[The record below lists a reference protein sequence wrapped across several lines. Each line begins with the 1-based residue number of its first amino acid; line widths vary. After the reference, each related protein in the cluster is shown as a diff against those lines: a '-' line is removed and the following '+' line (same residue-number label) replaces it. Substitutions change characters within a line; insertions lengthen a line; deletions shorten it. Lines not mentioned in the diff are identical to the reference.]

1 MKHIKQKY
9 DLDFQFKA
17 AQERKMMQNY
27 DQLPPFAPRL
37 EEFDGII
44 IIIIKHHHQNLHHHQ
59 QQQQHTM
66 WDVVTYTHSQVT
78 PLHPMLA

>member
-37 EEFDGII
+37 E
-44 IIIIKHHHQNLHHHQ
+44 
-59 QQQQHTM
+59 
-66 WDVVTYTHSQVT
+66 
-78 PLHPMLA
+78 